1 MRGNASLMPGYVLVP
16 GLVPVPYT
24 ANVTDNLDRG
34 HLASRAGNGKFKVV
48 QYNEE
53 GP

>member
-1 MRGNASLMPGYVLVP
+1 MPGYVLVP

-34 HLASRAGNGKFKVV
+34 HLASIELETNLRDV
-48 QYNEE
+48 
-53 GP
+53 